1 MEKKYYSDERAI
13 QIILALL
20 KAHGIKKIV
29 ASPGTTN
36 LSLVASMQQ
45 DSFFEMYSS
54 VDERSA
60 AYIACGLAAESEEPV
75 VITCTGATASRNY
88 MPGLTEAFYRKLPVI
103 ALTANQGVQN
113 IGHLIAQNID
123 RRQSPNDLVKMKVDI
138 PVVKDESDAWL
149 CNVNVNKALLEST
162 RHGGGPVHINY
173 STTYSRDYSVRE
185 LPQERV
191 IKRISVSD
199 TLPAM
204 STQGNIAVFI
214 GSHRKF
220 TPEETELIDR
230 FCEVH
235 NAVVFCDHTSGYHG
249 KYKIQYALVCSQ
261 SAPNRTRHM
270 DLLIHIGEIS
280 GDYYGLSIT
289 PKEVWRVS
297 EDGEVK
303 DFFKKM
309 TYVFEMPE
317 KYFFSKYTKGEI
329 RPIEYWKECNSNYQ
343 EVYKLIPELPFS
355 NIWIA
360 QQLANKLPAHS
371 VLHLGI
377 LNTLRSWNFF
387 KVPETIETYC
397 NVGGFGIDGIMST
410 LLGASLANPDKLFFG
425 ILGDLA
431 FFYDMNAI
439 ANRHAN
445 SNLRIML
452 INNGRG
458 TEFSNYDN
466 PGAAFGE
473 DVDSFIAAAGHYGQK
488 SPDLVRHYAE
498 DLGFTYITASNKE
511 DFNQVYPEF
520 VTTEILQKPILFEI
534 FTNSEN
540 ESDALKTIRNLMEA
554 PKSVKRIVKDVAIQV
569 LGENTVKKIRKKI

>member
-1 MEKKYYSDERAI
+1 MNKYYTNERTV
-13 QIILALL
+13 QIILSLL
-20 KAHGIKKIV
+20 KAHGIKKVI

-45 DSFFEMYSS
+45 DPYFEMYSS

-60 AYIACGLAAESEEPV
+60 AYIACGLAAESGEPV

-103 ALTANQGVQN
+103 ALTANQGIQN

-123 RRQSPNDLVKMKVDI
+123 RRHSPDDIVKIKVDL
-138 PVVKDESDAWL
+138 PVIKDESDAWL

-173 STTYSRDYSVRE
+173 STTYSRDYSVKE

-199 TLPAM
+199 TLPAI
-204 STQGNIAVFI
+204 SVQGKIAVFI

-230 FCEVH
+230 FCEIH

-249 KYKIQYALVCSQ
+249 KYRIQYALVCSQ
-261 SAPNRTRHM
+261 SAPNQTRHM

-280 GDYYGLSIT
+280 GDYYGLDIT

-329 RPIEYWKECNSNYQ
+329 RSTAYWKECDSNYQ
-343 EVYKLIPELPFS
+343 KVYKLIPELPFS

-360 QQLANKLPAHS
+360 QHLADKLPAHS

-387 KVPETIETYC
+387 KVPETVETYC

-410 LLGASLANPDKLFFG
+410 LLGASLANPEKLFFS

-431 FFYDMNAI
+431 FFYDMNSI
-439 ANRHAN
+439 ANRHVN

-458 TEFSNYDN
+458 TEFTNFGHLGS
-466 PGAAFGE
+466 AFGK
-473 DVDSFIAAAGHYGQK
+473 DADPFIAAAGHNGQK
-488 SPDLVRHYAE
+488 SPYLVRHYAE
-498 DLGFTYITASNKE
+498 DLGFIYITASNKE
-511 DFNQVYPEF
+511 EFNKIYPQF
-520 VTTEILQKPILFEI
+520 ITTKKLPSPILFEV
-534 FTNSEN
+534 FTDSKN
-540 ESDALKTIRNLMEA
+540 ESNALKTIRNLVVA
-554 PKSVKRIVKDVAIQV
+554 PKSVKQMIKDVATQV
-569 LGENTVKKIRKKI
+569 LGENIVKNVKKIL